1 MVTQENGGGQ
11 PEVKT
16 KVPGWAWGLIV
27 ILVALLAYAGTQMM
41 SAQAKHDEVNRLL
54 DAART
59 AQTEAEQK
67 LSEVTTSLSAEVD
80 KLKATLDETTA
91 KLKDAEAEVEKYR
104 KRVEELES
112 QAQQ

>member
-1 MVTQENGGGQ
+1 MATQENGGGQ

-16 KVPGWAWGLIV
+16 KVPGWAWGLVV

-54 DAART
+54 QAART

-67 LSEVTTSLSAEVD
+67 LSEVTTKLGAEVD
-80 KLKATLDETTA
+80 DLKAKLTKALADVET
-91 KLKDAEAEVEKYR
+91 YR

-112 QAQQ
+112 Q

>member
-1 MVTQENGGGQ
+1 MATQENGGGQ

-16 KVPGWAWGLIV
+16 KVPGWAWGLVV

-54 DAART
+54 QAART

-67 LSEVTTSLSAEVD
+67 LSEVTTKLGAEID
-80 KLKATLDETTA
+80 DLKAKLTKALADVET
-91 KLKDAEAEVEKYR
+91 YR

-112 QAQQ
+112 Q